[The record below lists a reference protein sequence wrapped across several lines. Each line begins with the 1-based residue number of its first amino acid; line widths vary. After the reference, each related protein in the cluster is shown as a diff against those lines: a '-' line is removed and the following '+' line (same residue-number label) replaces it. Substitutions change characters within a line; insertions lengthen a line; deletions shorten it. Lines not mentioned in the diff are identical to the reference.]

1 MLYVP
6 ILPVSCPYPNYN
18 RGDRRHARRISKYPL
33 PEHVLLEI
41 RDHASRDE
49 QVKLPGDE
57 RGRVLTANDQALA
70 EQIARSKQ
78 VAPWL
83 GSRWSALEFGVAPA
97 ACGEIKQ
104 ALPDRETVLRIL
116 GLAKGSAVALND
128 TVLEYKDPGKQRPW
142 LIQKLKAMGVLV
154 SVHENAKATSVHR

>member
-1 MLYVP
+1 
-6 ILPVSCPYPNYN
+6 
-18 RGDRRHARRISKYPL
+18 
-33 PEHVLLEI
+33 VLLEI
-41 RDHASRDE
+41 RDHASRYE
-49 QVKLPGDE
+49 RGKLLRDE
-57 RGRVLTANDQALA
+57 RGRLTANDQALA

-104 ALPDRETVLRIL
+104 VLPDRETALRLL
-116 GLAKGSAVALND
+116 GLAKGCAVALND

-154 SVHENAKATSVHR
+154 SVHENAKATSVHRLKRRWGRW